1 MHRSLKT
8 KRIGVSQPLVIQS
21 PRDKNR
27 LLDTEYIP
35 PLDKNLL
42 GLIERLRKSK
52 VIIEELW
59 LFGSRARGDFNP
71 ASDYDIFCIWD
82 DQGKGGKVN
91 ETLNFLAGYGFQ
103 IFGRS
108 RRDFERYFPR
118 LCNGFDISMLSFEG
132 VLFYWKDEQTF
143 LKAKRVSP
151 RFI

>member
-1 MHRSLKT
+1 MYWSLKA
-8 KRIGVSQPLVIQS
+8 KRGGVSQPLVIQS

-35 PLDKNLL
+35 PLDKNLF
-42 GLIERLRKSK
+42 GLIERLGKSR

-82 DQGKGGKVN
+82 YQGKEVKIN
-91 ETLNFLAGYGFQ
+91 ETLNSLAGYGFQ
-103 IFGRS
+103 VFGRS
-108 RRDFERYFPR
+108 RRDFEKCFPR
-118 LCNGFDISMLSFEG
+118 LCNGFDISILSFEG
-132 VLFYWKDEQTF
+132 VLFYWKDKEAFT
-143 LKAKRVSP
+143 KAKRVSS

>member
-27 LLDTEYIP
+27 LLDTEYTP
-35 PLDKNLL
+35 PLDKKLL
-42 GLIERLRKSK
+42 DLIERLKKSE

-59 LFGSRARGDFNP
+59 LFGSRARGDFNL
-71 ASDYDIFCIWD
+71 ASDYDVFCIWSD
-82 DQGKGGKVN
+82 HAKALKVK
-91 ETLNFLAGYGFQ
+91 EKLNSLAGQPFQ
-103 IFGRS
+103 IFARS
-108 RRDFERYFPR
+108 RSVFEKFFPR
-118 LCNGFDISMLSFEG
+118 YCNGFDISMLSFEG

-143 LKAKRVSP
+143 AKAKRVSP